1 MFHLTSII
9 FVSLSSRVLCFPR
22 NSIFTLL
29 VAKIVLS
36 VLMQTL
42 VTNWFLGDGSF
53 TISPSRRSSK
63 SFQHISSLLHLKSCN
78 TITYAWSTPAQ
89 AYLSLSELVNT
100 WKMISSGFDRNALHN
115 LLDQLSL
122 YFRTCLF
129 HVLVNPS

>member
-9 FVSLSSRVLCFPR
+9 FVSLSSKVLCFPT

-53 TISPSRRSSK
+53 RFSPSRRSSK

-78 TITYAWSTPAQ
+78 AITYAWCTPAQ
-89 AYLSLSELVNT
+89 AYLSLSGLVNT
-100 WKMISSGFDRNALHN
+100 WKMISSGFDRKVLHN

-122 YFRTCLF
+122 YIGTCLF